1 MAVAAERDDTDIISV
16 DSMQVYRHMSI
27 GTAKPTVEE
36 QQSVRHHLIDIVDPS
51 EEFTVA
57 IFQHHLEQA
66 LSSIAMSSRC
76 GLLVGG
82 TGLYHRA
89 AIDGLDLAGS
99 WPEIR
104 QRLEAEA
111 EADAEGT
118 PSLHHRLVE
127 LDPVAASRMEPT
139 NTRRVVRALE
149 VIEGSGELFSSFGSG
164 LDEYPDSEVHQV
176 GLRWPR
182 EVLATRIEQRVHRMM
197 DDGFL
202 HEVEHV
208 LTLEPSRTARQAL
221 GYRELIDHLEG
232 RCSLDEAIDAT
243 VTRTRQFAVKQ
254 ERWFR
259 RDPRIEWIDIENDPV
274 VEVAPAIRK
283 YLP

>member
-36 QQSVRHHLIDIVDPS
+36 QQSVRHHLIDIVEPS

-66 LSSIAMSSRC
+66 LNSIAMSSRF

-99 WPEIR
+99 WPEMR
-104 QRLEAEA
+104 QRLEA

-182 EVLATRIEQRVHRMM
+182 EVLATRIEQRVHSMM